1 MTTARFVSSDGS
13 SMLPSLKVPVGLMG
27 ICVLWLLIE
36 LGVLPSMPLAT
47 LVLATASAGF
57 LLVDGRGA
65 TDLLHPVRIF
75 GALWCLCLAL
85 ASMRLLPMIS
95 VWSSLMWSCVLTALV
110 SFIGGVGLAK
120 RLWSPRPIPMNVA
133 SADAVPT
140 GSLVPNRRTLLVAA
154 LCLMAG
160 TAVLAYEYHLV
171 GGIPALAENVD
182 AARQTLFGFAGQ
194 IEPEFDKLY
203 IKIIH
208 PLTAFPKYG
217 VFLAVIVLC
226 QRRPK
231 SRQVVLLSVVLIVLG
246 TVALASQGGRGF
258 IVDIAITSV
267 ALFHYL
273 RRRIRLIE
281 LGAACVALFLF
292 VGLFGALRAK
302 ASSSAP
308 LFEHALSTSR
318 LPEGDFWDGITFG
331 YGTLTYSFEVFNRL
345 TDDLPTTQRPSGG
358 YLLYALHRFVPR
370 GNIQALDFELY
381 SGEMITPTFLG
392 EFYADYGYWGVLF
405 GPLVLG
411 VFYGWVYARGGGR
424 TDVYWIYVR
433 AMLLQVL
440 IYFPY
445 WNQFSHTLTWI
456 LDLFFM
462 YVLVGLL
469 GVRKTANA

>member
-140 GSLVPNRRTLLVAA
+140 GSLVPNRRTRLVAA
-154 LCLMAG
+154 LCLLAG

-246 TVALASQGGRGF
+246 T
-258 IVDIAITSV
+258 
-267 ALFHYL
+267 
-273 RRRIRLIE
+273 
-281 LGAACVALFLF
+281 
-292 VGLFGALRAK
+292 
-302 ASSSAP
+302 
-308 LFEHALSTSR
+308 
-318 LPEGDFWDGITFG
+318 
-331 YGTLTYSFEVFNRL
+331 
-345 TDDLPTTQRPSGG
+345 
-358 YLLYALHRFVPR
+358 
-370 GNIQALDFELY
+370 
-381 SGEMITPTFLG
+381 
-392 EFYADYGYWGVLF
+392 
-405 GPLVLG
+405 
-411 VFYGWVYARGGGR
+411 
-424 TDVYWIYVR
+424 
-433 AMLLQVL
+433 
-440 IYFPY
+440 
-445 WNQFSHTLTWI
+445 
-456 LDLFFM
+456 
-462 YVLVGLL
+462 
-469 GVRKTANA
+469 